1 MPTPETGLLGRLL
14 RRAATGPA
22 TPAGKPAGKPR
33 PKAVASPRQRDVLQL
48 EVEGRLLQIQRL
60 RDARCRRM
68 RLVVDERG
76 PRLSMPLR
84 ASQAA
89 AEAFVRDNGVWLL
102 AQLAA
107 LRVGEDGHEDTLQAG
122 LTTRLPLLGSERAVH
137 WLPAR
142 HTHVLL
148 ADDGSLAFHYSAQG
162 GQAALARALGDFY
175 LAQARALIGPETARW
190 LPGLPRAPRRFVFKQ
205 MSSRWGSLAPDATV
219 ALDLSLVL
227 APPAALQYVLVH
239 ELCHLLQA
247 NHSPAFW
254 AEVSARVPDWPQQ
267 RDWLGEHGRRLK
279 YRLRQLLA
287 VA

>member
-1 MPTPETGLLGRLL
+1 MPTPEPGLLGRLL
-14 RRAATGPA
+14 RRAA
-22 TPAGKPAGKPR
+22 AGSGNAAARAK
-33 PKAVASPRQRDVLQL
+33 PKASARVRDVLAL
-48 EVEGRLLQIQRL
+48 EVEGQWLQIQRL
-60 RDARCRRM
+60 RDPRCRRM

-84 ASQAA
+84 ASQAS

-107 LRVGEDGHEDTLQAG
+107 LRVSEDGQTQDSLAIHQ
-122 LTTRLPLLGSERAVH
+122 TTQLPLLGSERDVH

-148 ADDGSLAFHYSAQG
+148 AADGSLEFHYSPRA
-162 GQAALARALGDFY
+162 GQAALARALADFY

-205 MSSRWGSLAPDATV
+205 MSSRWGSLAPDASV

-239 ELCHLLQA
+239 ELCHLIQA
-247 NHSPAFW
+247 NHSAAFW
-254 AEVSARVPDWPQQ
+254 AEVSARLPEWPQQ
-267 RDWLGEHGRRLK
+267 RDWLGEHGRRIK
-279 YRLRQLLA
+279 YRLRQLLT

>member
-1 MPTPETGLLGRLL
+1 MPTPEPGLLGRLL
-14 RRAATGPA
+14 RRAA
-22 TPAGKPAGKPR
+22 AGSGKAAARAR
-33 PKAVASPRQRDVLQL
+33 PKAAARVRDVLQL
-48 EVEGRLLQIQRL
+48 EVEGRPLQIQRL
-60 RDARCRRM
+60 RDPRCRRM

-89 AEAFVRDNGVWLL
+89 AEAFVRDNGAWLL

-107 LRVGEDGHEDTLQAG
+107 LQVDDSGQQEALRITQ
-122 LTTRLPLLGSERAVH
+122 TTQLPLLGSERAVH

-148 ADDGSLAFHYSAQG
+148 AADGSLEFHYSPRA
-162 GQAALARALGDFY
+162 GQAALARALSDFY
-175 LAQARALIGPETARW
+175 LAQARSLIGPETARW

-254 AEVSARVPDWPQQ
+254 AEVSTRLPDWPQQ
-267 RDWLGEHGRRLK
+267 RDWLGEHGRRVK